1 MKLIVIVS
9 LMLQMLQ
16 IGVAVG
22 DIEKVERNA
31 YLQKTGL
38 QVTLFHSH
46 RICSIHLLLLSSI
59 QCC

>member
-38 QVTLFHSH
+38 QV
-46 RICSIHLLLLSSI
+46 
-59 QCC
+59 

>member
-1 MKLIVIVS
+1 
-9 LMLQMLQ
+9 MLQMLQ

-38 QVTLFHSH
+38 QVTYSQSQNMLY
-46 RICSIHLLLLSSI
+46 ICYFCLPFSVVK
-59 QCC
+59 